1 MPWYDT
7 FDALAA
13 ARLPRLEILR
23 EEPMSRHTT
32 FRIGG
37 PARRF
42 VPGGQDDLA
51 AKEAVRPVVEGGQGS
66 VAETEEPHIK
76 LALVA
81 LDALALHI
89 HLAL

>member
-37 PARRF
+37 PARH
-42 VPGGQDDLA
+42 GGGTGGTVGCCGTGGLA
-51 AKEAVRPVVEGGQGS
+51 HTAAGQR
-66 VAETEEPHIK
+66 
-76 LALVA
+76 L
-81 LDALALHI
+81 
-89 HLAL
+89 